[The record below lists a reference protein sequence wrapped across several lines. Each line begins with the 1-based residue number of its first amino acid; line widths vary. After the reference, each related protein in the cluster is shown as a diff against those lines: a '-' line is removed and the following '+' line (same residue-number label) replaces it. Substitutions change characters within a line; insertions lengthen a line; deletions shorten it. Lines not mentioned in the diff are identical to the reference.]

1 MTTRQVM
8 TRILVSSLYL
18 IAVHAVLG
26 MLITSPGAP
35 PENAGPWFLLSTLL
49 VTTTLCVL
57 ASRSDWRGMR
67 LAAALAAIPG
77 VVMLTNYIE
86 GMFFLTDVEIDWARE
101 SLRVGLVA
109 ILMLPLWALLF
120 RESGVSRRDI
130 GVAAGTVK
138 ERPWRFVLADLV
150 FVALYFTAGVIVFP
164 FVRDFYT
171 TQTIPPTGTVVT
183 LQLLLRG
190 PIFVGVCVVMT
201 RLLALPRSSGS
212 VVVGA
217 AFATLNGIAPLI
229 IPSSVFPDAV
239 RWAHLIEVTIS
250 SFIFG
255 ALVGW
260 LWGRP
265 NRAPQLATKAA

>member
-1 MTTRQVM
+1 
-8 TRILVSSLYL
+8 
-18 IAVHAVLG
+18 
-26 MLITSPGAP
+26 
-35 PENAGPWFLLSTLL
+35 
-49 VTTTLCVL
+49 
-57 ASRSDWRGMR
+57 MR
-67 LAAALAAIPG
+67 LAAALAGIPC

-86 GMFFLTDVEIDWARE
+86 GVVFLTDVEIDWARE

-109 ILMLPLWALLF
+109 IFMMPLWAVLF
-120 RESGVSRRDI
+120 RGSGVSRRDI
-130 GVAAGTVK
+130 GLAAGTVK
-138 ERPWRFVLADLV
+138 ERPWRFVLADV
-150 FVALYFTAGVIVFP
+150 AFVALYFMAGVIVFP

-171 TQTIPPTGTVVT
+171 TQTIPPTGVVLT

-201 RLLALPRSSGS
+201 RMLALARSSGA

-250 SFIFG
+250 SFLFG

-265 NRAPQLATKAA
+265 NRVPELARESA